1 MSNQIEGKKRREI
14 KTPSFAFACITL
26 LALIAMII
34 VGTKGIAVIGIPG
47 LNVDLRMMFFIAWLP
62 AIGVSWYLGH
72 SYKDIEKS
80 AIDTIRSG
88 IQPALILLVVGGMI
102 SAWIASGTVPTL
114 IYYGLKIV
122 NPNMFLPIV
131 LLLCSVTSLFTGT
144 SWGTI
149 GTVGLAMVGIGMG
162 MDMNIG
168 LVIGAVVS
176 GAYFGDKMSPISDT
190 TVMTSALAG
199 VPVMKHIKHMLWTVV
214 PGYIITFI
222 LFLVLGARNA
232 NTAIDYAS
240 INETMGALAT
250 NFKLGVIPLL
260 PMLLLFY
267 LLASG
272 KPSIPSIL
280 GAALFGALVAVFYQG
295 TGLGPVLNIMYS
307 GYSAESGNSF
317 VDTILNRGGFTSMRD
332 FTNVMLGS
340 FGFAGIL
347 KGAGILDAFI
357 KPICEK
363 VKTTLGATI
372 ACFVVELCALATGS
386 TQSFANVMTGTLI
399 SPLYKQLRL
408 KPENMSR
415 AMEDFGTQGAILI
428 PWGIN
433 ALYVAGMYG
442 VDPMVFIPF
451 CFLNILVPVISVIY
465 GATGFSMTKYG
476 EDEEMPEDAYP
487 MT

>member
-1 MSNQIEGKKRREI
+1 MEKRTKNERNRKIKK
-14 KTPSFAFACITL
+14 PSFVFACTTL
-26 LALIAMII
+26 IALILLII
-34 VGTKGIAVIGIPG
+34 IGTKGIEVIGLKG
-47 LNVDLRMMFFIAWLP
+47 LNVDLRLMFFIAWLP

-72 SYKDIEKS
+72 GYKEIENS
-80 AIDTIRSG
+80 AVDTIRSG
-88 IQPALILLVVGGMI
+88 IQPAVILLVVGGMT
-102 SAWIASGTVPTL
+102 SAWIVSGTVPTL

-122 NPNMFLPIV
+122 NPHMFLPIV
-131 LLLCSVTSLFTGT
+131 LVISSVTSLFTGT

-190 TVMTSALAG
+190 TVMSSALAG

-214 PGYIITFI
+214 PGYAVTFL
-222 LFLVLGARNA
+222 LFLFLGIQNA
-232 NTAIDYAS
+232 NATIDYGTV
-240 INETMGALAT
+240 NGTMAAMAA
-250 NFKLGVIPLL
+250 NFKLGFVTLL
-260 PMLLLFY
+260 PMILLFY
-267 LLASG
+267 LLATG

-280 GAALFGALVAVFYQG
+280 GAGLFGALIAIVYQG
-295 TGLGPVLNIMYS
+295 QSAGDVLNIMYK
-307 GYSAESGNSF
+307 GYTIESGDAF
-317 VDTILNRGGFTSMRD
+317 VDTILSRGGFTSMRD

-357 KPICEK
+357 RPICEK
-363 VKTTLGATI
+363 VKTTLGATA
-372 ACFVVELCALATGS
+372 ACLVVEVCALATGS
-386 TQSFANVMTGTLI
+386 TQSFANVMTGTLV

-428 PWGIN
+428 PWGVN

-442 VDPMVFIPF
+442 VEPIVFIPF
-451 CFLNILVPVISVIY
+451 CFLNILVPVISLIY
-465 GATGFSMTKYG
+465 GATGFAMTKYG
-476 EDEEMPEDAYP
+476 ESEEIPEDAYP
-487 MT
+487 MA

>member
-1 MSNQIEGKKRREI
+1 MAKEQKTREI
-14 KTPSFAFACITL
+14 KTPSFG
-26 LALIAMII
+26 LALGTLIVLVMMII
-34 VGTKGIAVIGIPG
+34 VGTKGIEVIGIHG
-47 LNVDLRMMFFIAWLP
+47 LNVDLRLMFFIAWLP

-72 SYKDIEKS
+72 SYKDIEKA

-88 IQPALILLVVGGMI
+88 IQPAIILLVVGGMI

-122 NPNMFLPIV
+122 NPSMFLPVV
-131 LLLCSVTSLFTGT
+131 LIICSITSLFTGT

-149 GTVGLAMVGIGMG
+149 GTVGLAMVAIGMG

-199 VPVMKHIKHMLWTVV
+199 VPVMKHITHMLWTVV
-214 PGYIITFI
+214 PGYVVTFV
-222 LFLVLGARNA
+222 LFLILGIRNA
-232 NTAIDYAS
+232 NATIDYTVV
-240 INETMGALAT
+240 NETTEIMAA
-250 NFKLGVIPLL
+250 NFKLGIVPLL

-267 LLASG
+267 LLATG

-280 GAALFGALVAVFYQG
+280 GAGVFGAFVAVFYQG
-295 TGLGPVLNIMYS
+295 VGMGDVLNIMYK
-307 GYSAESGNSF
+307 GYVSETGNSL
-317 VDTILNRGGFTSMRD
+317 VDTILSRGGFTSMRD
-332 FTNVMLGS
+332 FTNIMLGS

-347 KGAGILDAFI
+347 KGAGILDAVI
-357 KPICEK
+357 HPICAK
-363 VKTTLGATI
+363 VKTTLGATL
-372 ACFVVELCALATGS
+372 ACLVVELCALATGS
-386 TQSFANVMTGTLI
+386 TQSFANVMTGTLV
-399 SPLYKQLRL
+399 SPLYKQMRL

-415 AMEDFGTQGAILI
+415 AMEDFGTQGAVLI

-451 CFLNILVPVISVIY
+451 CFLNITVPIISLIY
-465 GATGFSMTKYG
+465 GATGFGMTKYK
-476 EDEEMPEDAYP
+476 DNEEIPEDVYP
-487 MT
+487 MV

>member
-1 MSNQIEGKKRREI
+1 MSNKEQKAREI
-14 KTPSFAFACITL
+14 KAPSFALACATIVIL
-26 LALIAMII
+26 VGLII

-47 LNVDLRMMFFIAWLP
+47 LNVDLRLMFFIAWLP
-62 AIGVSWYLGH
+62 AIGISWYLGH

-88 IQPALILLVVGGMI
+88 IQPAVILLVVGGMT

-122 NPNMFLPIV
+122 NPGMFLPIV
-131 LLLCSVTSLFTGT
+131 LILSSVTSLFTGT

-190 TVMTSALAG
+190 TVMSSALAG
-199 VPVMKHIKHMLWTVV
+199 VPVVKHIKHMLWTVV
-214 PGYIITFI
+214 PSYIITFI
-222 LFLVLGARNA
+222 LFLIMGMQNA
-232 NTAIDYAS
+232 SASIDYTTV
-240 INETMGALAT
+240 NETMNTMAA
-250 NFKLGVIPLL
+250 NFKLGIIPLL

-267 LLASG
+267 LLATG

-280 GAALFGALVAVFYQG
+280 GAGLFGALVAVLYQG
-295 TGLGPVLNIMYS
+295 QDMGTVLNIMYS
-307 GYSAESGNSF
+307 GYSSTTGDQF
-317 VDTILNRGGFTSMRD
+317 VDTILSRGGFTSMRD
-332 FTNVMLGS
+332 FTNVMLGA

-357 KPICEK
+357 TPICKK
-363 VKTTLGATI
+363 VKTVIGATV
-372 ACFVVELCALATGS
+372 ACLVVEMCALATGA
-386 TQSFANVMTGTLI
+386 TQSFANVMTGTLV
-399 SPLYKQLRL
+399 SPLYKNLRL

-415 AMEDFGTQGAILI
+415 AMEDFGTQGAVLI
-428 PWGIN
+428 PWGVN

-451 CFLNILVPVISVIY
+451 CFLNMIVPIVSLIY
-465 GATGFSMTKYG
+465 AATGFSMTKYAD
-476 EDEEMPEDAYP
+476 DEEIPEDVYP
-487 MT
+487 MA

>member
-1 MSNQIEGKKRREI
+1 MQQKEKKTREI
-14 KTPSFAFACITL
+14 KIPSFALACTTL
-26 LALIAMII
+26 AILVALIV
-34 VGTKGIAVIGIPG
+34 VGTKGIEVIGIKG
-47 LNVDLRMMFFIAWLP
+47 LNVDLRLMFFIAWLP

-72 SYKDIEKS
+72 KYSDIEKS

-88 IQPALILLVVGGMI
+88 IQPAVILLVVGGMT
-102 SAWIASGTVPTL
+102 SAWIASGTVPSL
-114 IYYGLKIV
+114 IYYGLQIL
-122 NPNMFLPIV
+122 NPHFFLPIV
-131 LLLCSVTSLFTGT
+131 LIICSITSLFTGT

-190 TVMTSALAG
+190 TIMSAALAG

-214 PGYIITFI
+214 PGYLITLGLFVI
-222 LFLVLGARNA
+222 LGIQNA
-232 NTAIDYAS
+232 NATIDYTAVQ
-240 INETMGALAT
+240 ETMSAMSA
-250 NFKLGVIPLL
+250 NFKLGFIPLL

-267 LLASG
+267 LLATG

-280 GAALFGALVAVFYQG
+280 GAGLFGAIIAVVYQG
-295 TGLGPVLNIMYS
+295 AAMGDVLNIMYKGFTIDS
-307 GYSAESGNSF
+307 GSGF
-317 VDTILNRGGFTSMRD
+317 VDTILNRGGFVSMRD
-332 FTNVMLGS
+332 FTYVMIGS

-347 KGAGILDAFI
+347 KGAGILDACI
-357 KPICEK
+357 RPLCAK
-363 VKTTLGATI
+363 VKSPLGATV
-372 ACFVVELCALATGS
+372 ACGVVEACALSTGS
-386 TQSFANVMTGTLI
+386 TQSFANVMTGTLV

-428 PWGIN
+428 PWGVN

-451 CFLNILVPVISVIY
+451 CFLNIIVPVISLIY
-465 GATGFSMTKYG
+465 GATGFGMTKYKDG
-476 EDEEMPEDAYP
+476 EEIPEGAYP
-487 MT
+487 MV